1 MARVSKIAS
10 QPSQPL
16 KATIHILESEKTSL
30 SKNSER
36 FENGKSTKSTTKSA
50 YTYSV
55 EKMESRKEGLEKLRE
70 STSKSDHIY
79 LETSL
84 GQNDESLENNKSTK
98 STCESAHS
106 YFGLQCKIMDR

>member
-1 MARVSKIAS
+1 MIELALAKIARELKMAS

-50 YTYSV
+50 HTYFETSFSQTG
-55 EKMESRKEGLEKLRE
+55 KNIKN
-70 STSKSDHIY
+70 SKS
-79 LETSL
+79 TMTT
-84 GQNDESLENNKSTK
+84 TK
-98 STCESAHS
+98 SNHTHIA
-106 YFGLQCKIMDR
+106 K